1 MQVKVF
7 EAADMATGLKMVKED
22 LGPDALILSTRTIRN
37 GKLGMLGKSTLEIT
51 AAIDS
56 PWPEEREPARPAH
69 ATTAGRTPR
78 QATMEQETL
87 TYQDIWARAA
97 EEEQAA
103 HSHQS
108 EVQGQQ
114 GYNNSC
120 QQAGTRPISHINDG
134 QQPVED
140 CPGED
145 PEGLSREI
153 RELKQIIDNLS
164 RKMARQHTQPI
175 THPRA
180 VRPVPAQTGSDPDPT
195 VQLLLTRGLNQQ
207 VAGLVARFTGDL
219 LCPGNSGGEMPHD
232 ILCTALAKLFT
243 VSQPLAGKPGRQKR
257 ISLIGP
263 TGAGK
268 TTTIAK
274 LAAGFL
280 SRTGGRVALLTI
292 DTYRI
297 AAVEQLK
304 VYGEI
309 MGLPVEVIIRP
320 SDMAQALARHSDCDL
335 ILIDT
340 AGRSPANGM
349 EIAEMGEFL
358 QPELGIENQ
367 LLLPATNREGELET
381 IVSQFSCLPV
391 DSIIFSKVDE
401 CALLG
406 VLLNIHY
413 SLDIPIS
420 YLTNGQRVPED
431 ILEAT
436 PAILAES
443 IMNPSAV
450 KNNG

>member
-7 EAADMATGLKMVKED
+7 EAVDMPTGLKMVKED

-37 GKLGMLGKSTLEIT
+37 GKLGMLGKPTLEIT

-56 PWPEEREPARPAH
+56 PWPEENEPARPVFSPSA
-69 ATTAGRTPR
+69 AAMAGDRALT
-78 QATMEQETL
+78 QETL

-97 EEEQAA
+97 EEEK
-103 HSHQS
+103 SS
-108 EVQGQQ
+108 DT
-114 GYNNSC
+114 GY
-120 QQAGTRPISHINDG
+120 TRP
-134 QQPVED
+134 VEQEPLSGD
-140 CPGED
+140 TD
-145 PEGLSREI
+145 SLSREI
-153 RELKQIIDNLS
+153 RELKQIIDSLS
-164 RKMARQHTQPI
+164 RRMVQQDTSPR
-175 THPRA
+175 THPG
-180 VRPVPAQTGSDPDPT
+180 PTHPGTAQMSGDSDPV
-195 VQLLLTRGLNQQ
+195 VQLLLARGLNPQ

-219 LCPGNSGGEMPHD
+219 LAPGDSGKETPHA
-232 ILCTALAKLFT
+232 ILSTALAKLFT
-243 VSQPLAGKPGRQKR
+243 VSPALAGRPGQQKR

-274 LAAGFL
+274 LAAGYL
-280 SRTGGRVALLTI
+280 SKYGGKVALVTI

-309 MGLPVEVIIRP
+309 MGLPVEVVINPR
-320 SDMAQALARHSDCDL
+320 DMAQALSRHNDCDL

-340 AGRSPANGM
+340 AGRSPANGL
-349 EIAEMGEFL
+349 EIAEMGAFLRPEFA
-358 QPELGIENQ
+358 IENQ
-367 LLLPATNREGELET
+367 LLLPATNREAELET

-391 DSIIFSKVDE
+391 DSVIFSKVDE
-401 CALLG
+401 CCLLG

-431 ILEAT
+431 IIAAT

>member
-7 EAADMATGLKMVKED
+7 EAVDMPTGLKMVKED

-37 GKLGMLGKSTLEIT
+37 GKLGMLGKPTLEIT

-56 PWPEEREPARPAH
+56 PWPEETKPARPAF
-69 ATTAGRTPR
+69 TPAAAAVVGDR
-78 QATMEQETL
+78 ASRQETL

-97 EEEQAA
+97 EEEA
-103 HSHQS
+103 SS
-108 EVQGQQ
+108 DT
-114 GYNNSC
+114 GYN
-120 QQAGTRPISHINDG
+120 RPVG
-134 QQPVED
+134 QESLSED
-140 CPGED
+140 TAS
-145 PEGLSREI
+145 LSREI
-153 RELKQIIDNLS
+153 KELKQIIDSLS
-164 RKMARQHTQPI
+164 RRMVQHDAPPL
-175 THPRA
+175 THPGP
-180 VRPVPAQTGSDPDPT
+180 VRPVAGQTNSDP
-195 VQLLLTRGLNQQ
+195 VLQLLLARGLNPQ

-219 LCPGNSGGEMPHD
+219 LAPGDSSKETPRE
-232 ILCTALAKLFT
+232 ILGTALAKLFT
-243 VSQPLAGKPGRQKR
+243 VSHTLASRPEQQKR

-274 LAAGFL
+274 LAAGYL
-280 SRTGGRVALLTI
+280 SRFGGRVALLTI

-309 MGLPVEVIIRP
+309 MGLPVEVVIKPR
-320 SDMAQALARHSDCDL
+320 DMATALARHSDCDL

-340 AGRSPANGM
+340 AGRSPANGL
-349 EIAEMGEFL
+349 EIAEMGAFLRPEFN
-358 QPELGIENQ
+358 IENQ
-367 LLLPATNREGELET
+367 LLLPATNRETELET

-391 DSIIFSKVDE
+391 DSVIFSKVDE
-401 CALLG
+401 CCLLG

-431 ILEAT
+431 IIAAT

-443 IMNPSAV
+443 IMNPSVV